1 MRRQISKTSEKCVKA
16 QIDTWEWNGDLHMLT
31 DLLRDL
37 WITCDTFKNS
47 DEMVKYLKNYRYKEK
62 ESEWFHIR
70 IIGSIF
76 DG

>member
-1 MRRQISKTSEKCVKA
+1 
-16 QIDTWEWNGDLHMLT
+16 MLT